1 MSRSLLGPS
10 LKALTLLAHHILPQG
25 FSSAEPRCEVKSQ
38 VGVPGGRTSSFWG
51 LVSRREA
58 STGRFVGS

>member
-38 VGVPGGRTSSFWG
+38 VGCLAVAQAASGGSF
-51 LVSRREA
+51 LVGKQA
-58 STGRFVGS
+58 PAVL